1 MTTSYNSLPLG
12 IRLRMRPNEYKA
24 KTRKHVGFSNGS
36 RPGNNNP
43 SKPAPSS
50 VATTYSRSNY
60 NRTPIIVSKQ
70 ENNIYNNNSDKPARH
85 WWNPFGGWNPSGGRK
100 TRRSRSRLSR
110 RR

>member
-1 MTTSYNSLPLG
+1 MLNYFRMTTSYNSLPLG
-12 IRLRMRPNEYKA
+12 FRLRIKPNQYKA

-60 NRTPIIVSKQ
+60 NRTPIIVSK
-70 ENNIYNNNSDKPARH
+70 EEDPNIYL
-85 WWNPFGGWNPSGGRK
+85 GGRK
-100 TRRSRSRLSR
+100 TRKSRSRLSR